1 MNGFAYTH
9 AAWNA
14 LHWSLMRYTKNPG
27 ATGTLCA
34 FLTTAHHLPAGAE
47 IT

>member
-14 LHWSLMRYTKNPG
+14 RHWGLISYTKSPG
-27 ATGTLCA
+27 ATGTFCG